1 MSTGALQTSRAAGSS
16 GAGPRAGFRT
26 GESTGLHAARLLSAI
41 AVVLIIAA
49 AAAGLLIGGLYEDDA
64 SVVAMLRG
72 YDLIALVVVAPVLGA
87 TLLPAMR
94 TRPRAQLLW
103 VGMLAYSVYNYA
115 LYLFGTQYNSVF
127 LLHIAV
133 FTVSVYAL
141 ALALTHLDVPGL
153 ARRIAERTPVR
164 TVSAILALL
173 AVALGTMWV
182 AASIRF
188 VATDQLPEETSKLV
202 VPFVITRLG
211 HALDLSLLIPAY
223 LFGAVLL
230 WRRKA
235 WGYTLATMLLVAGVV
250 HQIGYMTAVLFQAN
264 ADIPGASAFDPFE
277 PVIAL
282 AYLAAVVLLLGNL
295 RVGAVSGAE
304 SSESIG
310 SVRSTFGA
318 AREMR

>member
-1 MSTGALQTSRAAGSS
+1 MAMSTEALRTSHAAKTS
-16 GAGPRAGFRT
+16 GAGRRAALGA
-26 GESTGLHAARLLSAI
+26 GESTGLRAARLLSGI
-41 AVVLIIAA
+41 AAVLIAA
-49 AAAGLLIGGLYEDDA
+49 ASAAGLLIGGLYEDDESLA
-64 SVVAMLRG
+64 AMLRG

-87 TLLPAMR
+87 TLLPGIR

-153 ARRIAERTPVR
+153 ARRFAERTPVR
-164 TVSAILALL
+164 TVSTILALL

-188 VATDQLPEETSKLV
+188 IATAQLPEETSELV

-211 HALDLSLLIPAY
+211 HALDLSLLVPAY
-223 LFGAVLL
+223 LLGAVLL
-230 WRRKA
+230 WRRNA
-235 WGYTLATMLLVAGVV
+235 WGYALATMLLVAGVV
-250 HQIGYMTAVLFQAN
+250 HQIGYMTALLFQVDAG
-264 ADIPGASAFDPFE
+264 IPGASAFDPFE
-277 PVIAL
+277 PVITL
-282 AYLAAVVLLLGNL
+282 AYLAAVILLLGN
-295 RVGAVSGAE
+295 
-304 SSESIG
+304 
-310 SVRSTFGA
+310 VRPHGK
-318 AREMR
+318 

>member
-1 MSTGALQTSRAAGSS
+1 MAMSTEALRTSHAAKTS
-16 GAGPRAGFRT
+16 GAGRPAGLGA
-26 GESTGLHAARLLSAI
+26 GESTGLRAARLLSAI
-41 AVVLIIAA
+41 AAVLIVAA
-49 AAAGLLIGGLYEDDA
+49 SAAGLLIGGLYEDDE
-64 SVVAMLRG
+64 SLVAMLRG

-87 TLLPAMR
+87 TLLPAIR

-115 LYLFGTQYNSVF
+115 LYLFGTQYNSAF

-153 ARRIAERTPVR
+153 ARRFAERTPVR
-164 TVSAILALL
+164 TVSTILTLL
-173 AVALGTMWV
+173 AVSLGTMWV

-188 VATDQLPEETSKLV
+188 VATAQLPEETSKLV

-223 LFGAVLL
+223 LLGAVLL
-230 WRRKA
+230 WRRRA

-250 HQIGYMTAVLFQAN
+250 HQIGYMTALLFQVDAG
-264 ADIPGASAFDPFE
+264 IPGASAFDPFE
-277 PVIAL
+277 PVITL
-282 AYLAAVVLLLGNL
+282 AYLAAAVLLLGN
-295 RVGAVSGAE
+295 
-304 SSESIG
+304 
-310 SVRSTFGA
+310 VRPHGK
-318 AREMR
+318 